1 MGLHIILS
9 ASKVGGVTHHNV
21 VLQSGAV
28 QDPHVKEVI
37 TNPAPLR
44 FSLPQSIIRS
54 AVGLWGQVH
63 INNTQSV
70 TSTTEV
76 RTGART

>member
-1 MGLHIILS
+1 MAMGLHIILS
-9 ASKVGGVTHHNV
+9 ASKVGGVTYHIV

-44 FSLPQSIIRS
+44 FSLPQSIIRG
-54 AVGLWGQVH
+54 AVGL
-63 INNTQSV
+63 
-70 TSTTEV
+70 
-76 RTGART
+76 